1 MAIPEFIVKLRE
13 HVGAEPLWLPAVT
26 AVIIRDVPAGAP
38 FHVVP
43 DVLLVKRADT
53 GEWTPPTGICD
64 PDEQP
69 HVTAAR
75 EVREETGLDVR
86 VEALLGVGAVGPVT
100 YGNGD
105 VASYMDTS
113 MRCVVSGSSDEPI
126 VGDEENTDVAWFPI
140 SNMPV
145 TNQRFRMV
153 IADAVAQLK
162 HPQGFRPR
170 MGYEKRTAQ

>member
-1 MAIPEFIVKLRE
+1 MAVPEFIVKLRE
-13 HVGAEPLWLPAVT
+13 KIGTDPLWLPGVT
-26 AVIIRDVPAGAP
+26 AVIIRDVPPGAP

-53 GEWTPPTGICD
+53 GEWTPPTGIVD
-64 PDEQP
+64 PNEQP
-69 HVTAAR
+69 HVAAVR
-75 EVREETGLDVR
+75 EVKEETGLDVQ

-100 YGNGD
+100 CENGD
-105 VASYMDTS
+105 VSSYMDTAV
-113 MRCVVSGSSDEPI
+113 RCVVSGETDVPVI
-126 VGDEENTDVAWFPI
+126 GDDENTEVAWFPI

-162 HPQGFRPR
+162 HPQGFKPR
-170 MGYEKRTAQ
+170 MGYEKRNKQ